1 MPSSSSSSSLTFSEG
16 VGGGNLPLHS
26 VVGDLLSHFTL
37 STVRNRITTF
47 MVENSRVFESL
58 SPEKDDPD
66 YPIECHDI
74 YLSYE
79 RMFSKE
85 LETFCS
91 LQNITEEKLVNVL
104 HDAYD
109 RSPKWSNRVEGKCD
123 DDDDDGDDDDD
134 VDGEESEEKLIVRY
148 LLAALD
154 PKTFFEL
161 ARKEAAITLKARE
174 DCSYF

>member
-1 MPSSSSSSSLTFSEG
+1 MPSSSSSSPPIFSEG

-37 STVRNRITTF
+37 APVRNRLTPF

-109 RSPKWSNRVEGKCD
+109 RSPKLSNRVEGKCD
-123 DDDDDGDDDDD
+123 DDDVD
-134 VDGEESEEKLIVRY
+134 VDDEESEEKLIVRY